1 MVTALLVTNI
11 TYADYLVASVVG
23 HIYKLPVYTVYQDPV
38 NISNTV
44 QMLISDNVTNVIIIG
59 GPAVIS
65 NLLLQ
70 NLNQSNISYLWI
82 WGTRRYD
89 TSAYVALYFW
99 NSSNSAVLITRDLV
113 NEHVSPDKL
122 PLVTNAVQYAKEND
136 VPILIV
142 PNGVLSESTLYAL
155 KKLNVTKVVIFTGA
169 SPSLGNITDQLN
181 SLNISYEVYSTNR
194 PPLHCVGYIYVNI
207 TPNTSWHEIREIFIG
222 KVRDICILPIV
233 VNNNI
238 NITQEREKLK
248 QEIENEYKMYR
259 KNVLNLTEIVE
270 KRINRLLERQ
280 ILLLDKFELLCNYTN
295 NRLPVCNI
303 LPQLNQTLTLT
314 IQEAMNGNISA
325 LINNQNKLEN
335 YNWEV
340 IRNIGDYNEREFI
353 KNNMDYFK
361 RKMDLIEDK
370 RRSPI
375 P

>member
-23 HIYKLPVYTVYQDPV
+23 HIYKLPVYTVYQDPI

-44 QMLISDNVTNVIIIG
+44 QMLINNNVTNVIIIG

-113 NEHVSPDKL
+113 NEYVSPDKL
-122 PLVTNAVQYAKEND
+122 PLVTNAVQYAEENN

-142 PNGVLSESTLYAL
+142 PNGVLPESTLYAL
-155 KKLNVTKVVIFTGA
+155 KKLNVTKVFIFTGA

-181 SLNISYEVYSTNR
+181 SLNISYEIYSINR

-222 KVRDICILPIV
+222 KVKDICILPMV

-248 QEIENEYKMYR
+248 QEIEDDYKMYR
-259 KNVLNLTEIVE
+259 KNALNLTEIVE
-270 KRINRLLERQ
+270 KRINRLLEHQ

-295 NRLPVCNI
+295 TRLPVCNI

-314 IQEAMNGNISA
+314 IQEVMNGNISA

-340 IRNIGDYNEREFI
+340 IKNIGDYNEREFV

-361 RKMDLIEDK
+361 RKMNLIEDM
-370 RRSPI
+370 RRSLI

>member
-23 HIYKLPVYTVYQDPV
+23 HIYKLPVYTVYQDPI

-44 QMLISDNVTNVIIIG
+44 QMLINDNVTNVIIIG

-122 PLVTNAVQYAKEND
+122 PLVTNAVQYAEENN

-142 PNGVLSESTLYAL
+142 PNGVLPESTLYAL

-181 SLNISYEVYSTNR
+181 SLNISYEIYSINK
-194 PPLHCVGYIYVNI
+194 PPLHCIGYIYVNI

-222 KVRDICILPIV
+222 KVKDICILPIV
-233 VNNNI
+233 VNNNV

-248 QEIENEYKMYR
+248 QEIENDYKMYR
-259 KNVLNLTEIVE
+259 KNALNLTEIVE
-270 KRINRLLERQ
+270 KRINRLLERR

-314 IQEAMNGNISA
+314 IQEVMNGNISA
-325 LINNQNKLEN
+325 LIDSQNKLEN

-340 IRNIGDYNEREFI
+340 IKNIGDYNEREFV

-361 RKMDLIEDK
+361 RRMNLIEDM

>member
-44 QMLISDNVTNVIIIG
+44 QMLINDNVTNVIIIG

-113 NEHVSPDKL
+113 NEQVSPDKL
-122 PLVTNAVQYAKEND
+122 PIVTSAVQYAKENN

-142 PNGVLSESTLYAL
+142 PNGVLPESTLYAL

-169 SPSLGNITDQLN
+169 SLSLGNMTDQLN
-181 SLNISYEVYSTNR
+181 SLNISYEIYSINR

-222 KVRDICILPIV
+222 KIREICILPIV
-233 VNNNI
+233 VNNNV

-259 KNVLNLTEIVE
+259 KNALNLTEIVE

-325 LINNQNKLEN
+325 LLNTQNKLEN

-340 IRNIGDYNEREFI
+340 IKNIGDYNEREFI

-361 RKMDLIEDK
+361 GRMDLIRDM